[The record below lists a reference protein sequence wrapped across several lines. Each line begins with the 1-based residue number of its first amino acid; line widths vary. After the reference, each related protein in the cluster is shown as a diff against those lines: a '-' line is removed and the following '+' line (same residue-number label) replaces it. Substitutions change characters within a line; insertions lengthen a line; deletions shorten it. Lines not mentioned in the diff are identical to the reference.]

1 MPRFTLVIANKT
13 YSSWSMR
20 AWLALR
26 ATGQAFDEVVIPLDR
41 PETRQRILAYS
52 PTAKVPCLIDGDVTI
67 WESLAICEYLAERFP
82 AAGLWPA
89 DDRARALAR
98 AVSAEMHAGFATMRR
113 ELPMNCRASFPPRA
127 IEGSE
132 LKADIARVQALWADC
147 RGRFGQGGPYLFG
160 GFGIPDAMYA
170 PVVTR
175 FITYGVPID
184 ATSRAYCEA
193 LVAHPL
199 VAQWLAE
206 ARAET
211 IRIEKYEAAPP

>member
-26 ATGQAFDEVVIPLDR
+26 ATGAAFEEVMIPLDR

-52 PTAKVPCLIDGDVTI
+52 PTAKVPCLIDGDVAI

-89 DDRARALAR
+89 DEKARALAR
-98 AVSAEMHAGFATMRR
+98 AVSAEMHAGFAAMRR
-113 ELPMNCRASFPPRA
+113 LLPMNCRTKFPPRA
-127 IEGSE
+127 IDDPE

-147 RGRFGQGGPYLFG
+147 RSRFGRGGRYLFG
-160 GFGIPDAMYA
+160 GFGIADAMYA

-175 FITYGVPID
+175 FVTYGVPID
-184 ATSRAYCEA
+184 AASKAYCDA
-193 LVAHPL
+193 IIAHPL

-211 IRIEKYEAAPP
+211 IRIEKYEPAPP